1 MVVILMGVT
10 ASGKTTVG
18 HMLAAELRWSFYDA
32 DDFHP
37 TANVDK
43 MRRGTPLT
51 DTDRWPW
58 LEALREQVRR
68 CLVGGTPAVLACS
81 ALKEAYR
88 HYLLIDP
95 QVTLIYLKA
104 GRELI
109 RQRLQQRHG
118 HFMNP
123 DLLDS
128 QFATLEE
135 PTQGLFMDA
144 ALAPAAI
151 VSAIRQALQI

>member
-10 ASGKTTVG
+10 ASGKTTG
-18 HMLAAELRWSFYDA
+18 GRMLAAELRWPFYDA

-37 TANVDK
+37 TANINK
-43 MRRGTPLT
+43 MQRGIPLT

-58 LEALREQVRR
+58 LEALRDRVRR
-68 CLVGGTPAVLACS
+68 CLAEDLDAVLACS

-88 HYLLIDP
+88 RYLLIDP
-95 QVTLIYLKA
+95 HVMLVYLKA
-104 GRELI
+104 DRELI

-123 DLLDS
+123 ALLDS

-135 PTQGLFMDA
+135 PTQGLYVDA
-144 ALAPAAI
+144 ALEPGQI
-151 VSAIRQALQI
+151 VGLIRRKLQI